1 MEPETLS
8 RARYDREYR
17 ATHDAVF
24 CPGDVEDGPFADPRW
39 RMVLLGTGLYVEEDV
54 FAALAAAARQHG
66 DHEVVFVDREGQFPG
81 ESPLRIAWDWDA
93 WEAARCTVL
102 GHVHAEVFGGSGAW
116 GMVASYDGF
125 SVLGGEESFLAAF
138 EAAIPG
144 GRQSVRDRFAEA
156 AGNGMI
162 FTGETGLRYAAR
174 LMEMVGW
181 DALGAGTGTRQE

>member
-1 MEPETLS
+1 MVLETLS
-8 RARYDREYR
+8 REQYAREYR
-17 ATHDAVF
+17 AAHDAVF
-24 CPGDVEDGPFADPRW
+24 RPGELEDGPFVNPRW

-66 DHEVVFVDREGQFPG
+66 DHEIVFVDREGQFPDQ
-81 ESPLRIAWDWDA
+81 PPVRIAWEWDR
-93 WEAARCTVL
+93 WEEARCTVL

-125 SVLGGEESFLAAF
+125 CVLGGEESFVAAF

-144 GRQSVRDRFAEA
+144 GRQAVRDRFVAA

-162 FTGETGLRYAAR
+162 FTSETGLRYAAR
-174 LMEMVGW
+174 LVAMVGW
-181 DALGAGTGTRQE
+181 KDEA